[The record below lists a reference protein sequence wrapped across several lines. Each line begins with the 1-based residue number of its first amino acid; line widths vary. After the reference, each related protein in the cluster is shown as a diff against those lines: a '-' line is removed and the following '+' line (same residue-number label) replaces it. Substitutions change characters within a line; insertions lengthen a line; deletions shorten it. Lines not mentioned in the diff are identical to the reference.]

1 MRRRKKKSLIVR
13 SPDPIAKPSVWLAF
27 DLAIAMQRVG
37 EGPRNKTADNAES
50 ETRLGPIVIDLKI
63 VLQLFFLPSSRSQ
76 TGTNGT
82 AAPSEGS
89 DFSEDHDLPK
99 INHKPFFRRLS
110 FKALRKGKV
119 IKLMVMTQN
128 HIWIR

>member
-1 MRRRKKKSLIVR
+1 
-13 SPDPIAKPSVWLAF
+13 VWLAF